1 MAHALARR
9 LHAAARDLL
18 RTQGAKQSRAPR
30 ARRESESVSD
40 AVAVFALLAQYG
52 MNEATHLPKSEKP
65 EEIQVDT
72 DWIKP
77 GSAKDRE
84 DLIKLLVEKGADVN
98 KTWNGKTPLDMVK
111 EQGNIELVRFLRQ
124 KYVARWYAEV
134 LREHNA
140 RFRLKDN

>member
-1 MAHALARR
+1 MDNDGAPPPLFAACQNGHVDVAH
-9 LHAAARDLL
+9 LL
-18 RTQGAKQSRAPR
+18 
-30 ARRESESVSD
+30 
-40 AVAVFALLAQYG
+40 
-52 MNEATHLPKSEKP
+52 
-65 EEIQVDT
+65 I
-72 DWIKP
+72 
-77 GSAKDRE
+77 
-84 DLIKLLVEKGADVN
+84 EKGADVN

>member
-30 ARRESESVSD
+30 ARRESDSVSD

-98 KTWNGKTPLDMVK
+98 VLDFHDTSPLHYACTWGWLETVK
-111 EQGNIELVRFLRQ
+111 LFLSEGADINQARLARSRQ
-124 KYVARWYAEV
+124 ARAP
-134 LREHNA
+134 R
-140 RFRLKDN
+140 